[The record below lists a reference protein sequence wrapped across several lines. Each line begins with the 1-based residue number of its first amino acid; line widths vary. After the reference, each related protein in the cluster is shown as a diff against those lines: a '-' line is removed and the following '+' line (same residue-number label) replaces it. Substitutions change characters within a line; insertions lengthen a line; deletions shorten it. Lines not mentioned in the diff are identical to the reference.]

1 MSWMVKEEKC
11 AGCGWPAVA
20 RVRATKDDPFEPVCE
35 ECRLVIVRRIQH
47 AAHKFGRGRSQL
59 DDNIAM
65 AIEMIESQDIR
76 PFILL
81 PPSKERR

>member
-47 AAHKFGRGRSQL
+47 AAHKLAVAGPNL
-59 DDNIAM
+59 M
-65 AIEMIESQDIR
+65 T
-76 PFILL
+76 ILPWRL
-81 PPSKERR
+81 R